1 MYYPVGNC
9 QYSFVQQP
17 PAQLQCNP
25 WPYIEQT
32 GNLSIHCDIVGP
44 QNSDAPHVWW
54 SMRRRLAGRFIEGQ
68 LNIHHRKYFG
78 PSSSGHNAQSGL
90 KRVNFTLKIT
100 NVTSVDIGCY
110 WCRVYVR
117 SNTCTFV
124 SPRSSIFCL
133 QSVENY
139 SHLNNCTELPV
150 NSTPLCGASDT
161 CGVQTMNSDDSMNQI
176 SQSSTAITQ
185 LTISHKTASVHIT
198 AFSQPTPSASHATVT
213 SNPVFSTAPQ
223 HSPSPDQ
230 SHATVTSNPV
240 FSTAPQHSP
249 SPDQSSNTT
258 TGILRPEKTAAIS
271 EAETSSGEPPDGVP
285 LGGEDMVE
293 PWWLYVGVAV
303 CLVLLTV
310 IVVLVVG
317 VVLLCRRKTRKP
329 KGGVLLNLE

>member
-9 QYSFVQQP
+9 EYSFVEQP
-17 PAQLQCNP
+17 PAQLKCNP

-44 QNSDAPHVWW
+44 QNSDVPHVWW
-54 SMRRRLAGRFIEGQ
+54 SARRRFAGRFIEGP

-124 SPRSSIFCL
+124 SPRSTIFCL

-161 CGVQTMNSDDSMNQI
+161 CGAQTMNSDVSTNQI
-176 SQSSTAITQ
+176 SRSSIPQ
-185 LTISHKTASVHIT
+185 LTVSHKTASVYST

-230 SHATVTSNPV
+230 L
-240 FSTAPQHSP
+240 
-249 SPDQSSNTT
+249 SSTT
-258 TGILRPEKTAAIS
+258 TGILHPETTAAIS

-293 PWWLYVGVAV
+293 PWLYVGVAV
-303 CLVLLTV
+303 CLVLLIV

-317 VVLLCRRKTRKP
+317 VVLLCRRKTRRP
-329 KGGVLLNLE
+329 KGGILLNLE

>member
-230 SHATVTSNPV
+230 S
-240 FSTAPQHSP
+240 
-249 SPDQSSNTT
+249 SNTT
-258 TGILRPEKTAAIS
+258 IGILRPETTAAIS
-271 EAETSSGEPPDGVP
+271 EAETSSGELPDGVP

>member
-150 NSTPLCGASDT
+150 NSTP
-161 CGVQTMNSDDSMNQI
+161 MNQI
-176 SQSSTAITQ
+176 SRSSTAIPQ
-185 LTISHKTASVHIT
+185 LTIPHKTALVHIT
-198 AFSQPTPSASHATVT
+198 AFSQPTPSASYPTVT
-213 SNPVFSTAPQ
+213 SNSVFSTAPQ

-230 SHATVTSNPV
+230 SNVTVTYNPV
-240 FSTAPQHSP
+240 FSTASQHSP

-258 TGILRPEKTAAIS
+258 TGILRPETTAAIS
-271 EAETSSGEPPDGVP
+271 EAETSSGELPDGVP

-303 CLVLLTV
+303 CLVLLAV

-317 VVLLCRRKTRKP
+317 VVLLCRRKTRRP
-329 KGGVLLNLE
+329 KGGVLLNLK

>member
-150 NSTPLCGASDT
+150 NSTP
-161 CGVQTMNSDDSMNQI
+161 MNQI
-176 SQSSTAITQ
+176 SRSSTAIPQ
-185 LTISHKTASVHIT
+185 LTIPHDCIGAHHSFLTTYTISIISHRYIQLSILN
-198 AFSQPTPSASHATVT
+198 SPPT
-213 SNPVFSTAPQ
+213 
-223 HSPSPDQ
+223 
-230 SHATVTSNPV
+230 
-240 FSTAPQHSP
+240 
-249 SPDQSSNTT
+249 
-258 TGILRPEKTAAIS
+258 
-271 EAETSSGEPPDGVP
+271 
-285 LGGEDMVE
+285 
-293 PWWLYVGVAV
+293 
-303 CLVLLTV
+303 
-310 IVVLVVG
+310 
-317 VVLLCRRKTRKP
+317 
-329 KGGVLLNLE
+329 